1 MQFSMI
7 LAVLLIPLLVA
18 AEKYGEERHRK
29 YTVQSTKPQSYIVV
43 IVLHEYLVLLS
54 HNLET

>member
-18 AEKYGEERHRK
+18 AEKNGEERHRK
-29 YTVQSTKPQSYIVV
+29 YTVQSTKPQSYT
-43 IVLHEYLVLLS
+43 LLLLFCM
-54 HNLET
+54 NIWFY

>member
-18 AEKYGEERHRK
+18 AEKNGEERHRK
-29 YTVQSTKPQSYIVV
+29 YTVSLPS
-43 IVLHEYLVLLS
+43 L
-54 HNLET
+54 NLTRCCYCFA